1 VSAPG
6 YGTVPTTG
14 LGLSASMVGGQS
26 VSSASKMSVNT
37 TSGKMVP
44 GMPPGVASVLPAQYM
59 IGANAAAAGEIDEG
73 TGRLCLM
80 QVLGE

>member
-1 VSAPG
+1 
-6 YGTVPTTG
+6 
-14 LGLSASMVGGQS
+14 MVGGQS

-59 IGANAAAAGEIDEG
+59 IGANAAAAGEIG
-73 TGRLCLM
+73 
-80 QVLGE
+80 GEYGGVERGGAGLILSML